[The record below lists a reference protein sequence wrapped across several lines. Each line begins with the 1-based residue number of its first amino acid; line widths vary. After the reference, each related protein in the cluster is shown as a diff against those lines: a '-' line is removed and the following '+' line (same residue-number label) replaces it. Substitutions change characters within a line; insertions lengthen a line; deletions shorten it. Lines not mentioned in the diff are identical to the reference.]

1 MSDETCFFPVNNQD
15 KSYYNYLLQIIS
27 KELVLICSFES
38 LLEVS
43 CGPLKKKKI
52 IIITGCHKAAR
63 CVVSSSL
70 SFVWLH
76 LSIFILSL
84 GWHPFLHYPFLIQ
97 SWREFHLLLT
107 PLISLS
113 LALEMMNR
121 NNCLISFRTTTLKYA
136 CACETAVL
144 WKHFFKSFFRL
155 SHETHTKKTKSRE
168 GFLGI

>member
-1 MSDETCFFPVNNQD
+1 MSDETCFVPVNNQD

-43 CGPLKKKKI
+43 CGPLKKKNNNNNYW
-52 IIITGCHKAAR
+52 
-63 CVVSSSL
+63 VSQSSSLFSSSL

-76 LSIFILSL
+76 LSIFILSS

-121 NNCLISFRTTTLKYA
+121 NNCLISFRTTTLNHA

-144 WKHFFKSFFRL
+144 WKHFLKSFFRL
-155 SHETHTKKTKSRE
+155 SHETHTKKTK
-168 GFLGI
+168 